1 MKKWSIIVCIFV
13 LVFAGCQQAKAPLV
27 IGLIKPSMNHVPVS
41 LAKELGYLPNADIRW
56 FNSGWELNEAM
67 AAHAVDLAVMPFTY
81 AWTDVAAGKDVQ
93 IVSFLERESD
103 GVITTREITSVEQ
116 LDGCKIGVL
125 RASTLDGFAELMA
138 LKYGIAP
145 ELVYFRTPMDMAA
158 ALQAGQVDALSYY
171 IPSILKLDAS
181 RFHVI
186 HWYGEDQPM
195 HPCCDLVSHAS
206 ALKTK
211 SEAIEQAQ
219 GAIEQAV
226 AYMQS
231 HPVELENFLV
241 KTFALDPTIARQS
254 LQHIAWRTGLEDAG
268 RRCEAE
274 LYNILLDKEYT
285 TSEVDADDVYAAP
298 LD

>member
-1 MKKWSIIVCIFV
+1 MKKCRIIVCVIV

-56 FNSGWELNEAM
+56 FNSGWELNEAV

-93 IVSFLERESD
+93 VVSFLERESD
-103 GVITTREITSVEQ
+103 GVITSRDITSVEQ
-116 LDGCKIGVL
+116 LDGRIIGVL

-138 LKYGIAP
+138 RNYGIAP

-171 IPSILKLDAS
+171 IPSILKLDAA

-186 HWYGEDQPM
+186 HWYGEDRPM
-195 HPCCDLVSHAS
+195 HPCCDLVSHES
-206 ALKTK
+206 ALKAK
-211 SEAIEQAQ
+211 SEAISEARF
-219 GAIEQAV
+219 AIEQAI
-226 AYMQS
+226 AYMES
-231 HPVELENFLV
+231 HPGKLEDFLV
-241 KTFALDPTIARQS
+241 QTFALDPAIAQQS

-285 TSEVDADDVYAAP
+285 TSEVDADRVYAESM
-298 LD
+298 D